1 MYNEH
6 HAPLESYKNDM
17 YIFYWDQCSVRLSTL
32 YNFEGMLEHLHHGN
46 IILDVFKIYNQF
58 IFIIQSPRQ
67 DLVESIRSAI
77 ALEYDNNLRAER
89 SKWERQMVQLRD
101 DHEQALDEIKSKHK
115 LRDSAEQQVLFN
127 EALAKLKDSNTDKD
141 KEIKKLESSL
151 NMKCKGMKR

>member
-1 MYNEH
+1 M
-6 HAPLESYKNDM
+6 
-17 YIFYWDQCSVRLSTL
+17 
-32 YNFEGMLEHLHHGN
+32 
-46 IILDVFKIYNQF
+46 
-58 IFIIQSPRQ
+58 
-67 DLVESIRSAI
+67 ESIRSAI

-141 KEIKKLESSL
+141 KEIKKLETSL
-151 NMKCKGMKR
+151 HMKCKGM